1 MAGPLALLGT
11 AKAAFGKAAA
21 SKAVAVGAKKVAAT
35 GLKQKAI
42 GAAKGMAKDK
52 AIDAVRGRRKGRRSK
67 GGPLARV
74 GDKGGQIVPSK
85 GGALVPSSRPTA
97 SLVPSKVQMDV
108 SKADVSP
115 QQGKASFEAVLKSIN
130 EIAGITGGLKKAF
143 EDTNII
149 KLKNQKALRKQDEKD
164 RKANREALLESKP
177 QADIGK
183 KEEKS
188 SGKEKKGLLGMI
200 WDFLKNILLGTVVI
214 GLLKLLPTV
223 TKIFKR
229 GTAEMEMLFWGLRGL
244 LGSLPELLGSARK
257 FLGGLLKL
265 GLDTAFKGFSKVG
278 NAIKSGFLFLK
289 TKIVKYVGGIISKAK
304 DIAINFAK
312 GAFNLAGKGINAARK
327 FIGNLPGAKT
337 LQKTFQGAKT
347 AVQATTKAVTRTTT
361 AAITKGKEIVESG
374 RKVASNI
381 ATKGK
386 DIATKV
392 TTKGKDIVSKV
403 AKSNIVTKG
412 KDVATKVTTKA
423 KDIAGKVSSKVD
435 KVKKVGGKVSNF
447 VRKLFGGKVAKELAG
462 APTLTKGMA
471 KASKG
476 IKIPIL
482 GPIMVAVSSMLN
494 NDPMDKTLFLAAGAG
509 IGGALGAALAN
520 PFTMILGEM
529 VGEFAGELL
538 YEVFRGEGIEG
549 AKKLLKQKWDDLIS
563 GGKKIMDWI
572 SGGFSR
578 FIESFKEQNKLWPTG
593 TNWLALLNLK
603 KTIPLLGK
611 SFFPPGDKKEEG
623 GAPANFASSSTPSQK
638 ADTVSKDDPTQE
650 PAPNIIMTSGGGQG
664 DQSSSMSSGGS
675 GQGAPSL
682 DSGTSVNSYHKQKF
696 LGELYQV
703 G

>member
-1 MAGPLALLGT
+1 MAAPLALLGT
-11 AKAAFGKAAA
+11 AKATFGSAAA

-52 AIDAVRGRRKGRRSK
+52 AIDAVRGRRRK

-164 RKANREALLESKP
+164 RKANREAALESKP
-177 QADIGK
+177 KAEIGK

-214 GLLKLLPTV
+214 GLLKLIPTV

-229 GTAEMEMLFWGLRGL
+229 GTAEMEMLFWVLRGL
-244 LGSLPELLGSARK
+244 LGALPKLLGSARK

-278 NAIKSGFLFLK
+278 NSIKSGFLFLK
-289 TKIVKYVGGIISKAK
+289 TRIVKYVGGIISKAK

-386 DIATKV
+386 DVATKV

-412 KDVATKVTTKA
+412 

-482 GPIMVAVSSMLN
+482 GPIMVAVSSMLH
-494 NDPMDKTLFLAAGAG
+494 NDPMDKTLFLVAGAG

-578 FIESFKEQNKLWPTG
+578 FMETFKKDNTRFG
-593 TNWLALLNLK
+593 VTNWLALLNLK
-603 KTIPLLGK
+603 KTIHLFGK

-623 GAPANFASSSTPSQK
+623 GAPANFASSSTASKK

-664 DQSSSMSSGGS
+664 AQSPSMSSGGA

>member
-361 AAITKGKEIVESG
+361 AAITKGK
-374 RKVASNI
+374 
-381 ATKGK
+381 
-386 DIATKV
+386 
-392 TTKGKDIVSKV
+392 DIVSKV

-482 GPIMVAVSSMLN
+482 GPIMVAISSMLN
-494 NDPMDKTLFLAAGAG
+494 GDPMDKTLFLVAGAG

-549 AKKLLKQKWDDLIS
+549 AKKLLKQKWDDMVS

-578 FIESFKEQNKLWPTG
+578 FIESFKE
-593 TNWLALLNLK
+593 
-603 KTIPLLGK
+603 
-611 SFFPPGDKKEEG
+611 
-623 GAPANFASSSTPSQK
+623 
-638 ADTVSKDDPTQE
+638 
-650 PAPNIIMTSGGGQG
+650 
-664 DQSSSMSSGGS
+664 
-675 GQGAPSL
+675 
-682 DSGTSVNSYHKQKF
+682 
-696 LGELYQV
+696 
-703 G
+703 

>member
-1 MAGPLALLGT
+1 M
-11 AKAAFGKAAA
+11 
-21 SKAVAVGAKKVAAT
+21 
-35 GLKQKAI
+35 
-42 GAAKGMAKDK
+42 
-52 AIDAVRGRRKGRRSK
+52 
-67 GGPLARV
+67 
-74 GDKGGQIVPSK
+74 
-85 GGALVPSSRPTA
+85 
-97 SLVPSKVQMDV
+97 
-108 SKADVSP
+108 
-115 QQGKASFEAVLKSIN
+115 
-130 EIAGITGGLKKAF
+130 KKAF

-164 RKANREALLESKP
+164 RKANREAALESKP
-177 QADIGK
+177 KAEIGK

-214 GLLKLLPTV
+214 GLLKLIPTV

-361 AAITKGKEIVESG
+361 AAITKGKDIVESG

-386 DIATKV
+386 DVATKVTTKAKDVAGKV

-423 KDIAGKVSSKVD
+423 KDVAGKVSSKVD

-482 GPIMVAVSSMLN
+482 GPLMVAISSMLN
-494 NDPMDKTLFLAAGAG
+494 GDPMDKTMFLTAGAG
-509 IGGALGAALAN
+509 IGGALGAALMN

-538 YEVFRGEGIEG
+538 YEVFRGKGTEG
-549 AKKLLKQKWDDLIS
+549 AKALLKQKWDDMIS
-563 GGKKIMDWI
+563 GGKKFMNWI
-572 SGGFSR
+572 KGGFSR

-664 DQSSSMSSGGS
+664 AQSPSMSSGGS